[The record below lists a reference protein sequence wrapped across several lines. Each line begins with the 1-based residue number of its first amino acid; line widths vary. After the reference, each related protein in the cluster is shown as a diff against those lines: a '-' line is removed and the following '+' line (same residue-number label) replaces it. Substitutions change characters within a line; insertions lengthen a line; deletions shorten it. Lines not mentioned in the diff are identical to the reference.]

1 MKKEYVISI
10 PPKQAQEVSQII
22 LGVMDGV
29 GEKKVSQLP
38 EKFQNAMLGLAC
50 RFYVKGRKRPAYKMN
65 EDHIIGLL
73 DVIGGFYCAASR
85 AKDLK
90 LEDAP
95 YMYRIAL
102 KLMRLA
108 SKIEAQAS
116 KQGFVPLKEEAPTPK
131 KPTLTLVH

>member
-10 PPKQAQEVSQII
+10 PKKQAQEVCGII
-22 LGVMDGV
+22 LGVMDGLNA
-29 GEKKVSQLP
+29 EKEIP

-65 EDHIIGLL
+65 EDHLIGLL

-90 LEDAP
+90 LEEAP

-108 SKIEAQAS
+108 SKIEVQAG
-116 KQGFVPLKEEAPTPK
+116 KQGFVPLSEPPAPK